1 VPVNFSVAELVDI
14 IHMLVIIMLY
24 FTIVY
29 NASSVCSYRAADSK
43 HLMLK

>member
-1 VPVNFSVAELVDI
+1 VLVNFSVAELINI

-29 NASSVCSYRAADSK
+29 NASSVCSYSAADSK
-43 HLMLK
+43 HLMLQ